1 MPRSVLFAAAPAC
14 AAAHASGVSIAVPP
28 LAAARGLMIL
38 TLSGIFGSVVS
49 LDFTNRFGDAVE
61 LQCFQ
66 FVMPPIEFR
75 LVRQGVPLQEWQAG
89 NNDMYDLQHEMR
101 RTAFDA

>member
-1 MPRSVLFAAAPAC
+1 
-14 AAAHASGVSIAVPP
+14 
-28 LAAARGLMIL
+28 MIL